1 MSLDIAQKSARHGKA
16 RRAVAPYPQKPEQTC
31 IEGLAHV
38 MRLVFCIKQRRAK
51 VNWDMRN
58 KRYTNTTFTKRV
70 DHEAGRHR
78 TRRSLPEPMVCEGCG
93 ATFSHRRWTRKS
105 DLKADRSATKHT
117 AKSTL
122 CPACKQERA
131 GVPSGFVYVKGKFS
145 IKHRNEIGRLL
156 RNEAERVAQDNPLAR
171 IMGWEDTDDQLVVKT
186 TTEHLAQRLGH
197 ALEKAFHGEVRYD
210 FSHENKLARVYWER
224 KF

>member
-1 MSLDIAQKSARHGKA
+1 
-16 RRAVAPYPQKPEQTC
+16 
-31 IEGLAHV
+31 

-78 TRRSLPEPMVCEGCG
+78 TRRSLPEPIVCEGCG
-93 ATFSHRRWTRKS
+93 ATYSHRRWTIKGE
-105 DLKADRSATKHT
+105 LKRNLSAPKQN

-122 CPACKQERA
+122 CPACKQARH
-131 GVPSGFVYVKGKFS
+131 GVPSGFVHVKGEFF
-145 IKHRNEIGRLL
+145 IKHRDEIGRLL
-156 RNEAERVAQDNPLAR
+156 KNEAERDAQDNPLAR
-171 IMGWEDTDDQLVVKT
+171 IMGWEDTEKQLVIKT

-197 ALEKAFHGEVRYD
+197 ALEKAFDGTVRYD

-224 KF
+224 NG